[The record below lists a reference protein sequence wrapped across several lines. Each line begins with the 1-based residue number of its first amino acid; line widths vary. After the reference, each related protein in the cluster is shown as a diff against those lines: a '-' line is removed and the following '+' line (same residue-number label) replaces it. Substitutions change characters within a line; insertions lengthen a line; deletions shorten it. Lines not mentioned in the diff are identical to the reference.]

1 MASVDDI
8 TGQFELFNIK
18 PTNEVVSKCLDL
30 CLKYNISGEDM
41 VDQWFAYTTSVLN
54 GAAPSLEYLE
64 KLERKELMKK
74 KDHTDQHTSPVVV
87 SEELLDKPDNLL
99 RTPKG
104 NHGGPKRIQTPAAH
118 GRKLLDENMDISIT
132 SSPSGSCIV
141 YAQRPDSRSVRC
153 SYGLAKA
160 KFHRS
165 GDLDLQVKPLYE
177 DGLQPNQKWMHE
189 VLGRRSKCIDMMI
202 EDFFSAIM
210 HKHQLKLPDVQD
222 TIGDG
227 ILLYGRIISDAGGK
241 LNNQSVLLEQT
252 QAHRGNTVTLNLS
265 KLKKYSL
272 FSGQVVAVKGTYLK
286 SGNQKDKF
294 VVDAIYSD
302 ASFHFLPDPPLI
314 KVVIVRIHVTPDVAV
329 VAAAIPFVVSRHVI
343 QIVFPAGFAPMAHPL
358 SDLLQYVKEYKPHV
372 LILTGPFYDE
382 NHQGVHNGELR
393 QSTDSFFRDLIHST
407 MHEVPET
414 HVIVVSSRKEP
425 HHFPV
430 YPTPPYEV
438 GQDYANLTL
447 MPDPCMVNING
458 LVVGTTTADILF
470 DIGSFECSVD
480 QSNRGPPDRIGRL
493 ASYLLTQQSFYPLDP
508 AGKDVYI
515 DLTLMERNGVME
527 VKPHILI
534 LPSNLRF
541 FVKEI
546 NGCLVVNP
554 ERLSKGSGGGSFAR
568 IEISPGSTQS
578 ICGRTAC
585 EVLKI

>member
-314 KVVIVRIHVTPDVAV
+314 KDTLQVV
-329 VAAAIPFVVSRHVI
+329 VACGPFTVRDNLC
-343 QIVFPAGFAPMAHPL
+343 FEPL

>member
-1 MASVDDI
+1 V
-8 TGQFELFNIK
+8 FN
-18 PTNEVVSKCLDL
+18 NLD
-30 CLKYNISGEDM
+30 
-41 VDQWFAYTTSVLN
+41 VL
-54 GAAPSLEYLE
+54 SDTL
-64 KLERKELMKK
+64 
-74 KDHTDQHTSPVVV
+74 QVVV
-87 SEELLDKPDNLL
+87 ACGPFTVRDNLCF
-99 RTPKG
+99 
-104 NHGGPKRIQTPAAH
+104 
-118 GRKLLDENMDISIT
+118 E
-132 SSPSGSCIV
+132 
-141 YAQRPDSRSVRC
+141 
-153 SYGLAKA
+153 
-160 KFHRS
+160 
-165 GDLDLQVKPLYE
+165 
-177 DGLQPNQKWMHE
+177 
-189 VLGRRSKCIDMMI
+189 
-202 EDFFSAIM
+202 
-210 HKHQLKLPDVQD
+210 
-222 TIGDG
+222 
-227 ILLYGRIISDAGGK
+227 
-241 LNNQSVLLEQT
+241 
-252 QAHRGNTVTLNLS
+252 
-265 KLKKYSL
+265 
-272 FSGQVVAVKGTYLK
+272 
-286 SGNQKDKF
+286 
-294 VVDAIYSD
+294 
-302 ASFHFLPDPPLI
+302 
-314 KVVIVRIHVTPDVAV
+314 
-329 VAAAIPFVVSRHVI
+329 
-343 QIVFPAGFAPMAHPL
+343 PL